1 MRVVLCKNEND
12 NFPHACDSLASQFPG
27 QSPMK
32 STASSLAL
40 SCLLATACS
49 DTSSSSPCEEVDELI
64 TTCYGEEAASEFVC
78 DPDTA
83 EEIADLT
90 CAELNDI
97 ETKSD
102 ASLCSTLGFFCP
114 ADPIFPNPS
123 GDATNYPIVLAHG
136 FNGSPDNDWGV
147 NPIII
152 DALEDD
158 GHQVYIARV
167 SPFKSVSIRGE
178 ELAAE
183 IDRALVQFGA
193 EKVNIIAHSMGGL
206 DSRFAISSL
215 GYDDR
220 VASLVTISTP
230 HRGSYVADAA
240 LGLIPGLLD
249 DAVDFVV
256 EFYAGFI
263 TSEELAN
270 DSDLRAAFAS
280 LAESNAAQFSE
291 ENPDAAGVYYQS
303 WAGLSNVGRIALDS
317 DIAPCIAD
325 GGEMHLSDGERDF
338 MDLRLVLGAAIVAHG
353 TALRANDGMATVES
367 ARWGDFKGC
376 IPADHYDEI
385 GQVGDVGPQRATGF
399 DAAAFFRTIAFDLA
413 QRGY

>member
-1 MRVVLCKNEND
+1 MKTLAIS
-12 NFPHACDSLASQFPG
+12 FGLSSLLAAACASQ
-27 QSPMK
+27 SP
-32 STASSLAL
+32 AL
-40 SCLLATACS
+40 
-49 DTSSSSPCEEVDELI
+49 SPCEQVDELI

-78 DPDTA
+78 DPETA
-83 EEIADLT
+83 GDIADLT

-114 ADPIFPNPS
+114 ADPIFPNPN
-123 GDATNYPIVLAHG
+123 GDATRHPIVLAHG
-136 FNGSPDNDWGV
+136 FNGSPDNEWGV
-147 NPIII
+147 NPLII

-158 GHQVYIARV
+158 GHQVYIAQV
-167 SPFKSVSIRGE
+167 SPFKSVSIRGT
-178 ELAAE
+178 ELADE
-183 IDRALVQFGA
+183 IDRALAQFDA

-230 HRGSYVADAA
+230 HGGSYVADAA

-249 DAVDFVV
+249 DAVNFVV
-256 EFYAGFI
+256 ELYAGFI

-270 DSDLRAAFAS
+270 DSDLRAAFTS
-280 LAESNAAQFSE
+280 LAESNAAAFAA
-291 ENPDAAGVYYQS
+291 ENPDADGVYYQS

-317 DIAPCIAD
+317 DIAPCVAD
-325 GGEMHLSDGERDF
+325 GGAMHLSDGERDF

-353 TALRANDGMATVES
+353 TALLANDGMTTVES

-413 QRGY
+413 QRGF